1 METATT
7 AATSFAWG
15 PVLAILG
22 CLLSLGMA
30 GIGSSLAI
38 SKAGQKAAGVL
49 AEKPNLFGSLLVLMA
64 LPGSQGIYGLLIA
77 IFTLAQ
83 TGMLGG
89 GEINV
94 SLAAGGMY
102 LLAGLIM
109 GVLGLGSAVLQGRVV
124 TASVGAVARD
134 ASVSGRAIA
143 MSVII
148 ETYAIF
154 GLLIAIFIALAAASV

>member
-1 METATT
+1 MENLTT
-7 AATSFAWG
+7 TFQWG

-22 CLLSLGMA
+22 AFIALALG

-49 AEKPNLFGSLLVLMA
+49 AEKPNLFGTLLVLTA

-89 GEINV
+89 GSADV
-94 SLAAGGMY
+94 S
-102 LLAGLIM
+102 LLAGVMYLIAGIVM
-109 GVLGLGSAVLQGRVV
+109 GVLGLTSAILQGKVV
-124 TASVGAVARD
+124 AASVGAVARD
-134 ASVSGRAIA
+134 GSVGGKAIA

-154 GLLIAIFIALAAASV
+154 GLLVAIFISLAAAGM